1 MSSELKGLSRTEP
14 ELRTLF
20 GSLES
25 ERGTQDQQWEDYAGW
40 TLPVLYPRD
49 DSTTSLEAQHDF
61 QSLGAQAVNHLSNK
75 IVMTLFA
82 PARPFFRLELTP
94 EQSKALQEAGVPA
107 DQIEKLT
114 GKVENEAM
122 RLMEKVHLR
131 TSVITA
137 VKNLVVLGNTL
148 LYAPK
153 KGLTQVY
160 NLRDYVVKRDMGGEV
175 LQIVMRDRRAV
186 ATLPEEL
193 KLRALVDGRDEDDF
207 VDLYTGVVR
216 SAEDRFFVKQEME
229 DLSIVEDSFGTYP
242 ENELPWLPLTWNLL
256 RGQDYGSSLV
266 EDYAG
271 DFQVYSSLSEANLNI
286 AALAADIKILVNPMA
301 EMDLDTLNEAPSGTY
316 VAGRIEDIS
325 YLQLEKLT
333 DFSFVNN
340 MMEIYSRR
348 IGQGFLLNTA
358 VTRDAERV
366 TAEEIRLQANE
377 LESSLGGVYSRL
389 AEEMQQPLARQ
400 LIRQLDSQLAKIEP
414 VILTGVES
422 LSRNSE
428 HEQIMGYLNDLTILN
443 NVPEMMLADLKL
455 PAVAQMLATNRGLDT
470 DVFMKSAEEKQAEQQ
485 AAQQQ
490 AAQSQLMQSAAESVG
505 GQAGQPPMS

>member
-1 MSSELKGLSRTEP
+1 
-14 ELRTLF
+14 
-20 GSLES
+20 
-25 ERGTQDQQWEDYAGW
+25 
-40 TLPVLYPRD
+40 
-49 DSTTSLEAQHDF
+49 
-61 QSLGAQAVNHLSNK
+61 
-75 IVMTLFA
+75 
-82 PARPFFRLELTP
+82 
-94 EQSKALQEAGVPA
+94 
-107 DQIEKLT
+107 
-114 GKVENEAM
+114 
-122 RLMEKVHLR
+122 
-131 TSVITA
+131 
-137 VKNLVVLGNTL
+137 
-148 LYAPK
+148 
-153 KGLTQVY
+153 
-160 NLRDYVVKRDMGGEV
+160 
-175 LQIVMRDRRAV
+175 
-186 ATLPEEL
+186 
-193 KLRALVDGRDEDDF
+193 
-207 VDLYTGVVR
+207 
-216 SAEDRFFVKQEME
+216 
-229 DLSIVEDSFGTYP
+229 
-242 ENELPWLPLTWNLL
+242 
-256 RGQDYGSSLV
+256 
-266 EDYAG
+266 
-271 DFQVYSSLSEANLNI
+271 
-286 AALAADIKILVNPMA
+286 
-301 EMDLDTLNEAPSGTY
+301 NEAPSGTY